1 MITEELMER
10 IGDMYSGSGRP
21 VFSVTLKA
29 TVFVEWT
36 TWVAC
41 ADFRQAHDEGI
52 SSVCATGKTDTDALL
67 SLLEKVAREQNGEF
81 GVQGA
86 SCLEKRAALARERDN
101 A

>member
-1 MITEELMER
+1 MTIEELMER

-21 VFSVTLKA
+21 VFEVTLNAK
-29 TVFVEWT
+29 VYVEKTDWL
-36 TWVAC
+36 AY
-41 ADFRQAHDEGI
+41 ADFRQEHGENVREVYAK
-52 SSVCATGKTDTDALL
+52 GKTATDALL

-86 SCLEKRAALARERDN
+86 SCLEKRAALAKEADN